1 MPETDVNKQAEAQTP
16 KIEEANKSE
25 QAMSETKNDVHALQQ
40 NVETTGQ
47 IAGQTDA
54 LKFSVFLNLDLSKQ
68 EHFDQVTTMLLK
80 YFKQIKKD
88 SNFWQRN
95 FWKVRYTPDAKDAL
109 INLRKGAKD
118 RIRLLENYRATIE
131 KKQGLV
137 DEVIPQTY
145 VIEVTKMLKDVQ
157 AFHEVS
163 WKAASWMNASEMI
176 RNADHS
182 YAGVVSNISRQKKHQ
197 EYQNKINK
205 KLFEDVVRTLDS
217 RDQADMM
224 NYLIAVEEG
233 QINNPSMVQYYQQHK
248 ADILYLCCLNS
259 QISSKVCKHYNIQ
272 CVSRQQL
279 GRHWNK
285 LPAGIQQQFA
295 PDGMYYF
302 INPEAVNNISAQ
314 QLWGARKLLR
324 DGIEAI
330 TPKMTPRQREMWAQG
345 AELAIAGVAIWQ
357 LGKWLFGKK
366 DGKSGFWWKAT
377 TLALVGVGGSFA
389 SQAFLGKD
397 LKSVFWWLLNGGK
410 DWEDIKQTLGF
421 GNKEF
426 IEQAVQKPLDGLYLF
441 GGMTV
446 AEVQNLLKLN
456 PKSEIY
462 FALERKFSGDNSPNG
477 VEAMRILKQLDKND
491 PSPQLQAYFNAI
503 TGNPYTG
510 DPNAKTESLADIN
523 AVNLNKI
530 KILLEK
536 YPALEQDESKQNELM
551 NRLKTDKD
559 FLSGDIESILAS
571 GFFKLKEEY
580 QTKFWPQIDG
590 LPISFE
596 EKLALR
602 QELHRIENTVN
613 VNIQGFE
620 LETHGEEI
628 VLKAG
633 GNREVKLNIKN
644 KTLDG
649 LVNTVGSEIPFETA
663 EEALRVGFLILT
675 LKWKIISQELHSD
688 KLKKQDFGWPFDL
701 SDGISQIWNGIWSIV
716 FKEAGGTQRV
726 VMGDMIPFWS
736 TMDRKYPTIEKG
748 DNRKFLI
755 AHLNKIWELEAPNN

>member
-47 IAGQTDA
+47 ITGQTDA

-68 EHFDQVTTMLLK
+68 EHFDQVTDMLLK

-95 FWKVRYTPDAKDAL
+95 FGKVRYTPDAKDAL

-163 WKAASWMNASEMI
+163 GKAASGMNASEMI

-295 PDGMYYF
+295 PDGIYYF
-302 INPEAVNNISAQ
+302 VNPEAVNSIGAQ
-314 QLWGARKLLR
+314 QLGGARKLLR

-366 DGKSGFWWKAT
+366 DGKSGFWGKAA

-397 LKSVFWWLLNGGK
+397 LKSVFGGLLNGGK

-510 DPNAKTESLADIN
+510 DPNAKMESLADIN

-559 FLSGDIESILAS
+559 FLSGNIESILAS

-580 QTKFWPQIDG
+580 QTKFGPQIDG

-675 LKWKIISQELHSD
+675 LKGKIISQELHSD
-688 KLKKQDFGWPFDL
+688 KLKKEDFGWPFDL
-701 SDGISQIWNGIWSIV
+701 SDGISQIWNGIGSIV

-726 VMGDMIPFWS
+726 VMGDLIPFWS

>member
-1 MPETDVNKQAEAQTP
+1 
-16 KIEEANKSE
+16 
-25 QAMSETKNDVHALQQ
+25 
-40 NVETTGQ
+40 
-47 IAGQTDA
+47 
-54 LKFSVFLNLDLSKQ
+54 
-68 EHFDQVTTMLLK
+68 
-80 YFKQIKKD
+80 
-88 SNFWQRN
+88 
-95 FWKVRYTPDAKDAL
+95 
-109 INLRKGAKD
+109 
-118 RIRLLENYRATIE
+118 
-131 KKQGLV
+131 
-137 DEVIPQTY
+137 
-145 VIEVTKMLKDVQ
+145 
-157 AFHEVS
+157 
-163 WKAASWMNASEMI
+163 
-176 RNADHS
+176 
-182 YAGVVSNISRQKKHQ
+182 
-197 EYQNKINK
+197 
-205 KLFEDVVRTLDS
+205 
-217 RDQADMM
+217 
-224 NYLIAVEEG
+224 
-233 QINNPSMVQYYQQHK
+233 
-248 ADILYLCCLNS
+248 
-259 QISSKVCKHYNIQ
+259 
-272 CVSRQQL
+272 
-279 GRHWNK
+279 
-285 LPAGIQQQFA
+285 
-295 PDGMYYF
+295 
-302 INPEAVNNISAQ
+302 
-314 QLWGARKLLR
+314 
-324 DGIEAI
+324 
-330 TPKMTPRQREMWAQG
+330 
-345 AELAIAGVAIWQ
+345 
-357 LGKWLFGKK
+357 
-366 DGKSGFWWKAT
+366 
-377 TLALVGVGGSFA
+377 
-389 SQAFLGKD
+389 
-397 LKSVFWWLLNGGK
+397 
-410 DWEDIKQTLGF
+410 
-421 GNKEF
+421 
-426 IEQAVQKPLDGLYLF
+426 
-441 GGMTV
+441 MTV

-462 FALERKFSGDNSPNG
+462 FALERKFSGDQSPNG

-503 TGNPYTG
+503 AGNPYTG
-510 DPNAKTESLADIN
+510 DTNAKMESLADIN

-580 QTKFWPQIDG
+580 QTKFWSQIDG

-644 KTLDG
+644 KTLNG

-688 KLKKQDFGWPFDL
+688 KLKKEDSGWPFDL

>member
-1 MPETDVNKQAEAQTP
+1 MPETDVKKQPEAQTP

-47 IAGQTDA
+47 ITGQTDA

-68 EHFDQVTTMLLK
+68 EHFANVTDMLLK

-259 QISSKVCKHYNIQ
+259 QISSKVCRHYNIQ
-272 CVSRQQL
+272 YVSRQQL

-302 INPEAVNNISAQ
+302 VNPEVVNSIGAQ

-366 DGKSGFWWKAT
+366 DGKSGFWWKAA

-491 PSPQLQAYFNAI
+491 PSAQLQSYFNAI
-503 TGNPYTG
+503 AGNPYTG
-510 DPNAKTESLADIN
+510 DPNAKMESLADIN

-559 FLSGDIESILAS
+559 FLSGNIESILAS
-571 GFFKLKEEY
+571 GLFKLKEEY

-649 LVNTVGSEIPFETA
+649 LVNTVGSEIPFETV

-688 KLKKQDFGWPFDL
+688 KLKKEDFGWPFDL

-726 VMGDMIPFWS
+726 VMGDLIPFWS

>member
-1 MPETDVNKQAEAQTP
+1 M
-16 KIEEANKSE
+16 
-25 QAMSETKNDVHALQQ
+25 
-40 NVETTGQ
+40 
-47 IAGQTDA
+47 
-54 LKFSVFLNLDLSKQ
+54 
-68 EHFDQVTTMLLK
+68 
-80 YFKQIKKD
+80 
-88 SNFWQRN
+88 
-95 FWKVRYTPDAKDAL
+95 
-109 INLRKGAKD
+109 
-118 RIRLLENYRATIE
+118 
-131 KKQGLV
+131 
-137 DEVIPQTY
+137 
-145 VIEVTKMLKDVQ
+145 
-157 AFHEVS
+157 
-163 WKAASWMNASEMI
+163 
-176 RNADHS
+176 
-182 YAGVVSNISRQKKHQ
+182 
-197 EYQNKINK
+197 
-205 KLFEDVVRTLDS
+205 
-217 RDQADMM
+217 
-224 NYLIAVEEG
+224 
-233 QINNPSMVQYYQQHK
+233 
-248 ADILYLCCLNS
+248 
-259 QISSKVCKHYNIQ
+259 
-272 CVSRQQL
+272 SRQQL

-295 PDGMYYF
+295 PDRMYYF
-302 INPEAVNNISAQ
+302 VNPEVVNSIGAQ

-366 DGKSGFWWKAT
+366 DGKSDFWWKAA

-410 DWEDIKQTLGF
+410 DREDIKQTLGF

-503 TGNPYTG
+503 AGNPYTG
-510 DPNAKTESLADIN
+510 DTNAKMESLADIN

-559 FLSGDIESILAS
+559 FLSGNIESILAS

-580 QTKFWPQIDG
+580 QTKFWSQIDG

-620 LETHGEEI
+620 LEAHGEEI

-649 LVNTVGSEIPFETA
+649 LVNTAGSEIPFETA
-663 EEALRVGFLILT
+663 EEALRIGFLILT

-688 KLKKQDFGWPFDL
+688 KLKKEDFGWPFDL

>member
-1 MPETDVNKQAEAQTP
+1 MQYIVL
-16 KIEEANKSE
+16 
-25 QAMSETKNDVHALQQ
+25 VG
-40 NVETTGQ
+40 V
-47 IAGQTDA
+47 
-54 LKFSVFLNLDLSKQ
+54 
-68 EHFDQVTTMLLK
+68 MLLLSYLI
-80 YFKQIKKD
+80 YF
-88 SNFWQRN
+88 SCNRGM
-95 FWKVRYTPDAKDAL
+95 A
-109 INLRKGAKD
+109 
-118 RIRLLENYRATIE
+118 
-131 KKQGLV
+131 
-137 DEVIPQTY
+137 
-145 VIEVTKMLKDVQ
+145 
-157 AFHEVS
+157 
-163 WKAASWMNASEMI
+163 
-176 RNADHS
+176 RNA
-182 YAGVVSNISRQKKHQ
+182 R
-197 EYQNKINK
+197 
-205 KLFEDVVRTLDS
+205 
-217 RDQADMM
+217 
-224 NYLIAVEEG
+224 G
-233 QINNPSMVQYYQQHK
+233 QQT
-248 ADILYLCCLNS
+248 
-259 QISSKVCKHYNIQ
+259 
-272 CVSRQQL
+272 R
-279 GRHWNK
+279 R
-285 LPAGIQQQFA
+285 
-295 PDGMYYF
+295 
-302 INPEAVNNISAQ
+302 
-314 QLWGARKLLR
+314 
-324 DGIEAI
+324 
-330 TPKMTPRQREMWAQG
+330 
-345 AELAIAGVAIWQ
+345 LAIASLLACLPLTVAQAEIVSPS
-357 LGKWLFGKK
+357 LLL
-366 DGKSGFWWKAT
+366 T
-377 TLALVGVGGSFA
+377 GGISVLWMVTYPLLYHLTHRHA
-389 SQAFLGKD
+389 SPD
-397 LKSVFWWLLNGGK
+397 YENYM
-410 DWEDIKQTLGF
+410 DIDF
-421 GNKEF
+421 
-426 IEQAVQKPLDGLYLF
+426 GLYLF

-491 PSPQLQAYFNAI
+491 PSAQLQAYFNAI

-510 DPNAKTESLADIN
+510 DLNAKMESLADIN

-559 FLSGDIESILAS
+559 FLSGNIESILAS

-580 QTKFWPQIDG
+580 QTKFWSQIDG

-620 LETHGEEI
+620 LEAHGEEI

-649 LVNTVGSEIPFETA
+649 LVNTAGSEIPFETA

-688 KLKKQDFGWPFDL
+688 KLKKEDFGWPFDL

-726 VMGDMIPFWS
+726 VMGDLIPFWS